1 MLVDKSYVKIGS
13 ASNRGNAY
21 MTTDNTFLINYL
33 YYRASQVCDVGD
45 YQAYSGCPNE
55 PVIRI

>member
-1 MLVDKSYVKIGS
+1 MLVDKSYVKTGS

-33 YYRASQVCDVGD
+33 YYRASQVCDVRD
-45 YQAYSGCPNE
+45 YQTHS
-55 PVIRI
+55 

>member
-1 MLVDKSYVKIGS
+1 MLVDKSYVKADS

-33 YYRASQVCDVGD
+33 YYRASQVCDMRD
-45 YQAYSGCPNE
+45 YQTHP
-55 PVIRI
+55 